1 MAKNKTKQEILQ
13 VKSYKIQDINPAKYN
28 PRQISDAAYAGL
40 KESIKKFGLTEFPV
54 VNKRTNTLVSGH
66 QRLKIC
72 EELGWSE
79 LPVVEVDLSLAEE
92 KALNLT
98 LNNKKIMGEYTDGVK
113 LILDEI
119 RLELGA
125 EYTED
130 IMLDQIEVNLCEE
143 VTENEKAEGELK
155 GEVDYEFDKI
165 IFVFSQKENF
175 EMVSTLFNDCN
186 SAEEKGEKLAR
197 LLQTLH

>member
-1 MAKNKTKQEILQ
+1 MAKKKNHTPEKLKVEY
-13 VKSYKIQDINPAKYN
+13 YKIEDINPAVYN
-28 PRQISDAAYAGL
+28 PRVISDAAYAGL

-98 LNNKKIMGEYTDGVK
+98 LNNKKIMGEYTSGVQ

-130 IMLDQIEVNLCEE
+130 IMLDQIEVNLSDESEFVPNLSDETEE
-143 VTENEKAEGELK
+143 NDNHKIKLIVIFNTQDECDELFEYLNKKGYKVKAG
-155 GEVDYEFDKI
+155 
-165 IFVFSQKENF
+165 
-175 EMVSTLFNDCN
+175 
-186 SAEEKGEKLAR
+186 
-197 LLQTLH
+197 